1 MPSSPAG
8 ALIDGG
14 TSTAYG
20 PVGEDGPA
28 TSSEPALLAAGYLVR
43 QLAAGGDM
51 LSVDSGGVSYP
62 DWGVTADAV
71 LALDAA
77 GAGAAQAATTTELLA
92 QHVVDYVGFGDP
104 NEVSAGAVAKLLNV
118 AVAQGVDPTAFGGH
132 DLVATLTSLEQPNG
146 RFTDVSAY
154 GDFSNLFGQSLAVIA
169 LRRAGAGPSA
179 AAVDFLAAQQCADGG
194 FRLDPDDACSSDPDA
209 TAMAVQALVLVRGA
223 DDPAAVAGLDY
234 LAGIQHA
241 DGGVGGAGPQSG
253 VNANSTALAGQ
264 AFLAGG
270 RTAQTDA
277 SIAFL
282 SALQYGCG
290 FARDLRGA
298 IGYDETAYEDQQAS
312 GATPS
317 DQDRR
322 STTQAALTLARTPLG
337 EVSAVG
343 ATSDAP
349 AASCPSTST
358 QTSGHASSAGGS
370 TTTAGRGGGS
380 APTSVAASAPAAT
393 TAPVVASGELAYT
406 GVDVAGPVA
415 LAVLLL
421 VGGATLVALSR
432 RRGSHT

>member
-1 MPSSPAG
+1 M
-8 ALIDGG
+8 DGG

-20 PVGEDGPA
+20 PVGQDGPA
-28 TSSEPALLAAGYLVR
+28 TSNEPALLAAGYIVR
-43 QLAAGGDM
+43 QLAAGGGM
-51 LSVDSGGVSYP
+51 LSVDYGGVSYP

-77 GAGAAQAATTTELLA
+77 GAGGAQAASTTRLLA
-92 QHVVDYVGFGDP
+92 DNVTDYVGGGDP
-104 NEVSAGAVAKLLNV
+104 SEVYAGPVAKLLNV
-118 AVAQGVDPTAFGGH
+118 ALAQGVDPTAFGGH
-132 DLVATLTSLEQPNG
+132 DLVATLESLEQPDG

-154 GDFSNLFGQSLAVIA
+154 GDYSNLFGQSLAVIG
-169 LRRAGAGPSA
+169 LRRAGSGPSA
-179 AAVDFLAAQQCADGG
+179 AAVDFLADQQCADGG
-194 FRLDPDDACSSDPDA
+194 FRLDPDEACSSDPDA

-223 DDPAAVAGLDY
+223 DDPAVVAGLDY
-234 LAGIQHA
+234 LAGIQQA

-264 AFLAGG
+264 AFLAGA
-270 RTAQTDA
+270 RTAQADA
-277 SIAFL
+277 AVGFL
-282 SALQYGCG
+282 SALQYGCA

-298 IGYDETAYEDQQAS
+298 IGYDKTAYDDQQAP

-322 STTQAALTLARTPLG
+322 STTQAALNLARTPLSD
-337 EVSAVG
+337 VTAIG

-349 AASCPSTST
+349 ATSCPSTSK
-358 QTSGHASSAGGS
+358 QTSGHTSSTAGT

-380 APTSVAASAPAAT
+380 APTTAATATPAVAA
-393 TAPVVASGELAYT
+393 GELAYT
-406 GVDVAGPVA
+406 GADVAGPVT

-421 VGGATLVALSR
+421 AGGATLLVLSR